1 TLIKLERKRADSG
14 LQSMQDVEVGGDR
27 SVAASLDK
35 GELGRTRATSH
46 RPSREGPHREACG
59 TLIHSWLSRKFI
71 MGVAILFPVATSF
84 YVTWWFLQFFD
95 NFFSPLY
102 YHLFRLHVFGLGFMT
117 SMVRHAMQ
125 AAMENNAPLHSYSHA
140 FILAVGVFFSS
151 WLGSVLLGVG
161 EWLIKRLP
169 LVRHIYSASK
179 QVSAALNPDNEAAKA
194 FQECVLI
201 RHPRQ
206 GEYAW
211 AFITGRTVLQ
221 APHGDTRLVTVY
233 VPTNHVYVGDVFMLE
248 EADVIHTNLSV
259 REGLEI
265 VISVGMAVPPTLIA
279 LDANQSRQKQLMLQ
293 AVWLTGCC
301 MGAVG
306 ACVPLPFLFDAH

>member
-1 TLIKLERKRADSG
+1 
-14 LQSMQDVEVGGDR
+14 MQDVEVGGDR

-102 YHLFRLHVFGLGFMT
+102 YHLFRIHVFGLGFMT
-117 SMVRHAMQ
+117 SM
-125 AAMENNAPLHSYSHA
+125 A

-206 GEYAW
+206 GEFAW

-233 VPTNHVYVGDVFMLE
+233 VPTNHVYVGDVFLLE

-279 LDANQSRQKQLMLQ
+279 LDANQSRQKQLM
-293 AVWLTGCC
+293 
-301 MGAVG
+301 
-306 ACVPLPFLFDAH
+306 